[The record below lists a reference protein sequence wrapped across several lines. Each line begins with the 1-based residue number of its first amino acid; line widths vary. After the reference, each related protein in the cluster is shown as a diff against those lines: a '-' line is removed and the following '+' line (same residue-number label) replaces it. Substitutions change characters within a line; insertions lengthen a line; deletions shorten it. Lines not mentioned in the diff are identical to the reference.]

1 MNSVPQTEVT
11 TIAFSY
17 VSILLLWVTYTVEWA
32 MCGWWVRGLGGGLV
46 GSSGLGAKL
55 VEYKWLSGWVI
66 TSAY

>member
-1 MNSVPQTEVT
+1 MGYIYCRVG
-11 TIAFSY
+11 Y
-17 VSILLLWVTYTVEWA
+17 VWVVGE
-32 MCGWWVRGLGGGLV
+32 GIGGGLV